1 MVKAVSPRGTWGI
14 DRADFFSLGI
24 LSLAL
29 QGSLLDLARLQL
41 YCPRPN
47 KYLFQ
52 EATWVP
58 FSAPRYASKCFLL
71 MFLYPSRWPY
81 WTAPKMTLCLLSL
94 SCGSY
99 LDRSCDSQFSSRVSY
114 SSDGS
119 VEVINSFLANKS
131 YMEMIYIITIN
142 DTLYKILITVVLKI
156 K

>member
-1 MVKAVSPRGTWGI
+1 MLWACQMVKAVSPRGTWGI
-14 DRADFFSLGI
+14 DRADFFSLGM

-41 YCPRPN
+41 HCPRPN

-52 EATWVP
+52 EATRVP
-58 FSAPRYASKCFLL
+58 FSAPRYASKCCLL

-99 LDRSCDSQFSSRVSY
+99 LDHKKRSGLPSLTNAGSENQSQHN
-114 SSDGS
+114 
-119 VEVINSFLANKS
+119 I
-131 YMEMIYIITIN
+131 
-142 DTLYKILITVVLKI
+142 
-156 K
+156 